1 MSQIPRLGDEDLQRG
16 LIIILTHMDSKVAW
30 SPDAALLETMLATP
44 EGGVFLWELHAERLA
59 TSAATLGFGCPDRSM
74 LLQQV
79 TAISAS
85 HAAPGRLRLL
95 LRRDGSVVIERSELP
110 AVTTEPA
117 LELPASPVGA
127 QRCVMLD
134 SMPQSRHDVRLRFK
148 TTDRAPYDD
157 ARARAGVGTD
167 GVFDVLLYNDA
178 GEVTECSIANVVRVP
193 LRLPRRA
200 TLRAQ
205 HAAWLMHAAPRCVWS

>member
-1 MSQIPRLGDEDLQRG
+1 MLTEDMARTSSDARLVVAQSHHHTGSKTPKTIRQASHITLSLSDSRTQILQILEIRI

-85 HAAPGRLRLL
+85 HPAPGRLRLL

-110 AVTTEPA
+110 ASGPT
-117 LELPASPVGA
+117 ASCLGV
-127 QRCVMLD
+127 
-134 SMPQSRHDVRLRFK
+134 QSRRGSFQ
-148 TTDRAPYDD
+148 APDLVPSKVLILK
-157 ARARAGVGTD
+157 ARS
-167 GVFDVLLYNDA
+167 
-178 GEVTECSIANVVRVP
+178 E
-193 LRLPRRA
+193 
-200 TLRAQ
+200 
-205 HAAWLMHAAPRCVWS
+205 WSTHSNR